1 MNRNYKKIGIIVLG
15 FMIAVFAF
23 SIKSYAGSISVSS
36 PSTVEPGKSFTVTIK
51 GNNATGQ
58 VTLKADNATLSK
70 STVWVEDSTITVTAT
85 AGSEGKVTITATPTD
100 VSDSITAQAITG
112 SKSTSTEVK
121 KKIETAPTQTSQNN
135 NNSSNS
141 SNNTTNNNKKN
152 NTTNKTTEIKKT
164 ETKVEETK
172 EQEEAKPQWGI
183 SSVLLTGIKDNEEKV
198 VIELDKN
205 FDINTYEYS
214 CNVGADIKKIE
225 IQKEAYEY
233 NEFVTITGLEE
244 DLKSG
249 ENIITLKLSKEGQ
262 QDLIYTIK
270 INKEEIQKTEQA
282 SVEIVNEDKEQVMV
296 SMPLWCF
303 VLLEIVI
310 VGATVGITLLVIKLV
325 KDNKSND
332 NNKKDNGKNSND
344 GNDGNDDNKYE
355 IIG

>member
-1 MNRNYKKIGIIVLG
+1 MDRNYKKIGIIVLG
-15 FMIAVFAF
+15 FIIAVFAF

-58 VTLKADNATLSK
+58 VTLKASNATLSK

-85 AGSEGKVTITATPTD
+85 AGSEGKATITATATD
-100 VSDSITAQAITG
+100 VSDSTTAQAITG

-121 KKIETAPTQTSQNN
+121 KKVETAPTQTSQNN

-152 NTTNKTTEIKKT
+152 NTTTKTTETKKT

-214 CNVGADIKKIE
+214 CSVGADVKKIE
-225 IQKEAYEY
+225 LQKEAYEY

-244 DLKSG
+244 DLKPG

-270 INKEEIQKTEQA
+270 INKEEIQETEQT
-282 SVEIVNEDKEQVMV
+282 SVETVNEDKEQVMV

-303 VLLEIVI
+303 VLLEIAI
-310 VGATVGITLLVIKLV
+310 VGVTVLITLVVIKLV
-325 KDNKSND
+325 KNNNRHGDNDKQEDND
-332 NNKKDNGKNSND
+332 E
-344 GNDGNDDNKYE
+344 GNDDNKYE